1 MCLLSPVSQQVDD
14 LYSLDTDLYR
24 GIMKL
29 KAIKQQGKDVA
40 DLDLTFETT
49 TDDDIHGAQVR
60 TQVVVWERWPSARI

>member
-1 MCLLSPVSQQVDD
+1 MDD

-60 TQVVVWERWPSARI
+60 TTTHMVVWKRWPSARI